1 MGRITVHVV
10 PRATSTEIAGP
21 YGDAVR
27 IRVGAP
33 PAAGAANAELLRFLA
48 DRLGVPR
55 GRIRI
60 VAGALGRRKVIEVQG
75 LESGQL
81 RDRLTASR

>member
-10 PRATSTEIAGP
+10 PRATSTEIGGP

-33 PAAGAANAELLRFLA
+33 PADGAANAELLRFLA

-60 VAGALGRRKVIEVQG
+60 VAGALGRRKVIEVDG

-81 RDRLTASR
+81 RDRLNASR